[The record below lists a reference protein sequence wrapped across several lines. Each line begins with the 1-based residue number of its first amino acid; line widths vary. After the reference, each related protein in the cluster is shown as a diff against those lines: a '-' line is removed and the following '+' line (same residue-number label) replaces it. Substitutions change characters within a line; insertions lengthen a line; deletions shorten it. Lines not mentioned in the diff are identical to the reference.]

1 MAMAQYPLKPVRII
15 VGFPPGGGI
24 DIISRTLADRLA
36 ASWGQAVVVDN
47 RPGASGIIAAEQLA
61 RAAPDGYTLM
71 VTPST
76 VLTFAPALYEKLP
89 VDVAR
94 DFAPISQ
101 LAGSEVA
108 YVVSAALPANTLQE
122 FVALAR
128 QKPGAIAY
136 AATGNA
142 GLPYVA
148 SLIVNQRT
156 GMNLNFVS
164 YKGAPQALNDL
175 LGGSVHLFID
185 TLPGVLGQVKS
196 GKLKV
201 LAVLG
206 QKRASA
212 LPNVPT
218 IAEAGVPDATGQS
231 WNAMLGRANTSA
243 DIIRKINIDVVAAL
257 RRPEVIERLAGVG
270 FDTIGSS
277 PEELA
282 AVHDPSNVN
291 IHAKSAVTDP
301 TEKERLCL
309 NYTQG
314 MPGAVQLHLN
324 AGDFA
329 LYRPIGWHI
338 GNYVPYRKRAT
349 LHDALFTPVYKTWW
363 KQWIAG
369 GSPKWTRTVAPATAT
384 ANA

>member
-1 MAMAQYPLKPVRII
+1 MALKYSESVGAASNFAALAQPATALLLFFGICSMAMAQYPLKPVRII

-24 DIISRTLADRLA
+24 DIISRTLADRLSA
-36 ASWGQAVVVDN
+36 NWGQAVVVEN

-282 AVHDPSNVN
+282 AVMKSDLAKWGKVIRENN
-291 IHAKSAVTDP
+291 IKA
-301 TEKERLCL
+301 E
-309 NYTQG
+309 
-314 MPGAVQLHLN
+314 
-324 AGDFA
+324 
-329 LYRPIGWHI
+329 
-338 GNYVPYRKRAT
+338 
-349 LHDALFTPVYKTWW
+349 
-363 KQWIAG
+363 
-369 GSPKWTRTVAPATAT
+369 
-384 ANA
+384 

>member
-1 MAMAQYPLKPVRII
+1 MLDWSSANQINAPLYDDDCTWFV
-15 VGFPPGGGI
+15 PG
-24 DIISRTLADRLA
+24 SNLR
-36 ASWGQAVVVDN
+36 
-47 RPGASGIIAAEQLA
+47 
-61 RAAPDGYTLM
+61 
-71 VTPST
+71 
-76 VLTFAPALYEKLP
+76 
-89 VDVAR
+89 AR
-94 DFAPISQ
+94 D
-101 LAGSEVA
+101 L
-108 YVVSAALPANTLQE
+108 
-122 FVALAR
+122 
-128 QKPGAIAY
+128 
-136 AATGNA
+136 
-142 GLPYVA
+142 
-148 SLIVNQRT
+148 
-156 GMNLNFVS
+156 
-164 YKGAPQALNDL
+164 
-175 LGGSVHLFID
+175 
-185 TLPGVLGQVKS
+185 
-196 GKLKV
+196 
-201 LAVLG
+201 
-206 QKRASA
+206 
-212 LPNVPT
+212 
-218 IAEAGVPDATGQS
+218 
-231 WNAMLGRANTSA
+231 
-243 DIIRKINIDVVAAL
+243 
-257 RRPEVIERLAGVG
+257 
-270 FDTIGSS
+270 

>member
-1 MAMAQYPLKPVRII
+1 MTYRVSSQDIANYYRDGFIVFRQIMPASLVSDLRREMEKAFPIVRAQRGADAQRIQPIGNYGDNLDLKPFKDYAELPAIREA
-15 VGFPPGGGI
+15 I
-24 DIISRTLADRLA
+24 DQVLSPQHTWGDLSVMGVLLNPEVTPWCTYWHRDMTLATSRLSPEDFQDIMLDWSSA
-36 ASWGQAVVVDN
+36 NQINAPLYDDDCTWFV
-47 RPGASGIIAAEQLA
+47 PGSNL
-61 RAAPDGYTLM
+61 R
-71 VTPST
+71 
-76 VLTFAPALYEKLP
+76 
-89 VDVAR
+89 AR
-94 DFAPISQ
+94 D
-101 LAGSEVA
+101 L
-108 YVVSAALPANTLQE
+108 
-122 FVALAR
+122 
-128 QKPGAIAY
+128 
-136 AATGNA
+136 
-142 GLPYVA
+142 
-148 SLIVNQRT
+148 
-156 GMNLNFVS
+156 
-164 YKGAPQALNDL
+164 
-175 LGGSVHLFID
+175 
-185 TLPGVLGQVKS
+185 
-196 GKLKV
+196 
-201 LAVLG
+201 
-206 QKRASA
+206 
-212 LPNVPT
+212 
-218 IAEAGVPDATGQS
+218 
-231 WNAMLGRANTSA
+231 
-243 DIIRKINIDVVAAL
+243 
-257 RRPEVIERLAGVG
+257 
-270 FDTIGSS
+270 

>member
-1 MAMAQYPLKPVRII
+1 MMRISHARLAAAAFLLLPGICGMAWAQYPTKPVRII

-36 ASWGQAVVVDN
+36 AVWGQAVVVEN
-47 RPGASGIIAAEQLA
+47 RPGASGIIAAEQQA
-61 RAAPDGYTLM
+61 RAAADGYTLM

-108 YVVSAALPANTLQE
+108 YVVSAAMSANTLQE
-122 FVALAR
+122 FVALAK

-136 AATGNA
+136 ATTGNA

-164 YKGAPQALNDL
+164 YKGVPQALNDL
-175 LGGSVHLFID
+175 LGGNIQLFID
-185 TLPGVLGQVKS
+185 TLPGVLGHVKT

-206 QKRASA
+206 QRRASA

-218 IAEAGVPDATGQS
+218 IAEAGVADATGQS
-231 WNAMLGRANTSA
+231 WNAMLGRANTPVE
-243 DIIRKINIDVVAAL
+243 IIRKINTDVVATL
-257 RRPEVIERLAGVG
+257 RRPEVIERLASVG

-277 PEELA
+277 PDELA
-282 AVHDPSNVN
+282 AVMKSDLAKWGKVIRDNN
-291 IHAKSAVTDP
+291 IKP
-301 TEKERLCL
+301 E
-309 NYTQG
+309 
-314 MPGAVQLHLN
+314 
-324 AGDFA
+324 
-329 LYRPIGWHI
+329 
-338 GNYVPYRKRAT
+338 
-349 LHDALFTPVYKTWW
+349 
-363 KQWIAG
+363 
-369 GSPKWTRTVAPATAT
+369 
-384 ANA
+384 